1 MLTFLQFL
9 LENPRRIEFFARQSA
24 LPKEHVEKLAQADPN
39 PKKTNLGW
47 LVKQHKQNRITPDM
61 HDTLHPDEL
70 NQHHEALKHFE
81 AAKGKLG
88 DINQYKDVDHLSA
101 AIQKHHEE
109 KAIEHEEKFGEKVF
123 DHEGHHIY
131 EYSTGKHA
139 QCHGENS
146 GWCTRVKSGNFQQ
159 QYMNQG
165 TLSAHY
171 PPDAKKPGE
180 KGFADSDKGFQFYTP
195 NHDDGGLSPELKNH
209 NNGTVD
215 PHSHQ
220 SKYPELQKS
229 SHWNDFVKMHENHRP
244 DDEHEDDDHGDIM
257 HHLAHSNNPNDR
269 IIAVEEH
276 DAHHEYE
283 HLYDDHEPEVKEAII
298 DHESNKGYNQ
308 RDRVHARYKDDDED
322 TIKGYVASKTRHP
335 GILYHMMTNHA
346 DLPEVQQG
354 LCENPKTPHA
364 YLKSMASEKFED
376 GHDFGFSNRQAIAE
390 NPNSAHDPD
399 SQHYSSEIHHII
411 LSHTENHKNTYK
423 HITESVESSS
433 KGDRSLIDKM
443 SNHQDSTARAHAAQY
458 YGSKYPH
465 LLHDR
470 DERVQN
476 NMAMHHPEHFTS
488 LDKHVRARTTAAI
501 FGGPNEHNKLIND
514 PDENVRKMVAAHS
527 TPEHR
532 IALMHDKS
540 EMVQKEIASRATFE
554 KPDVKEKLAK
564 SSSHLIRKS
573 VAGSLHDCDALYKL
587 KADPHPEVREVV
599 AHNRNLPPVHRQD
612 LADNDPHPN
621 VRNLAKRTGEYFNEP
636 WTRN

>member
-9 LENPRRIEFFARQSA
+9 LESPRRIEFFARQSA

-109 KAIEHEEKFGEKVF
+109 KSIEHKEKFGEKVF

-139 QCHGENS
+139 ECHGENS

-165 TLSAHY
+165 TLFAHY

-180 KGFADSDKGFQFYTP
+180 KGFADSAKGFQFYTP
-195 NHDDGGLSPELKNH
+195 KYDQGGLSPELKNH

-229 SHWNDFVKMHENHRP
+229 SHWNNFVNKHENHTP
-244 DDEHEDDDHGDIM
+244 DDEEHEDEDHGHD
-257 HHLAHSNNPNDR
+257 LAHYLANSDDVNDR
-269 IIAVEEH
+269 ITAVQEH

-283 HLYDDHEPEVKEAII
+283 HLYDDPHPEVKEAII
-298 DHESNKGYNQ
+298 DNESNRGDNQ

-322 TIKGYVASKTRHP
+322 SIIGYVASKTRHP
-335 GILYHMMTNHA
+335 DILNHIMTNHA
-346 DLPEVQQG
+346 HLPEVQEG
-354 LCENPKTPHA
+354 LSENPTTPHA

-376 GHDFGFSNRQAIAE
+376 NHKHGMHIRQAIAE
-390 NPNSAHDPD
+390 NPKSAQQPD

-411 LSHTENHKNTYK
+411 LSHPENHKNTYR

-433 KGDRSLIDKM
+433 KGDISLIDKM
-443 SNHQDSTARAHAAQY
+443 SNHQDSTARAQAAHS

-470 DERVQN
+470 DEHVQS

-488 LDKHVRARTTAAI
+488 RDKHVRARTTAAI

-514 PDENVRKMVAAHS
+514 PDEKVRKMVAEHGA
-527 TPEHR
+527 PEHQ

-540 EMVQKEIASRATFE
+540 EMVQKEIASRANFAE
-554 KPDVKEKLAK
+554 PDVKEKLAK
-564 SSSHLIRKS
+564 SSSHLIRKR
-573 VAGSLHDCDALYKL
+573 VARSLHDGDALHKL
-587 KADPHPEVREVV
+587 KADPHPEVREAV
-599 AHNRNLPPVHRQD
+599 ARNHNLSPVHRQD

-621 VRNLAKRTGEYFNEP
+621 VRHWAKQTQLGL
-636 WTRN
+636 